1 MGARMIGRL
10 VGVIAEITDD
20 GWLLIDVG
28 GVGYE
33 VAATATCRRSVDVG
47 AAATVVIR
55 SLTRDDGTWLY
66 GFIDAEER
74 RCFDELRTVQ
84 GVGPSV
90 ALAIV
95 SMLGPEGVV
104 NAILTQDAKRF
115 REVPGVGPRL
125 SERLVLEMKHFV
137 EGREPAL
144 VAEVGAS
151 DQGSYSERDE
161 RVREA
166 LASLGF
172 SSLEIVAA
180 TKDLPAELSEGE
192 AVRRAL
198 RSLTK

>member
-1 MGARMIGRL
+1 MIGRL

-20 GWLLIDVG
+20 GWLLVDVG

-33 VAATATCRRSVDVG
+33 VAATAACRKRFGVG
-47 AAATVVIR
+47 IEATVVIR

-66 GFIDAEER
+66 GFVDADER

-90 ALAIV
+90 ALAIL

-104 NAILTQDAKRF
+104 NAIVTQDAKRF

-137 EGREPAL
+137 EGREVSL
-144 VAEVGAS
+144 VPDVPEIGGAMP
-151 DQGSYSERDE
+151 SERDE

-166 LASLGF
+166 LSSLGF
-172 SSLEIVAA
+172 TSIEIVAA
-180 TKDLPAELSEGE
+180 TKDLPGELSEGE

-198 RSLTK
+198 RSLTR

>member
-1 MGARMIGRL
+1 MIGRL
-10 VGVIAEITDD
+10 VGVVAEISDD

-33 VAATATCRRSVDVG
+33 VAATATCRRRFDVG
-47 AAATVVIR
+47 VEATVVIR

-66 GFIDAEER
+66 GFVDAEER

-90 ALAIV
+90 ALAIL
-95 SMLGPEGVV
+95 SMLGPDGVV

-137 EGREPAL
+137 EGREVTVVPGVPEIGGVL
-144 VAEVGAS
+144 P
-151 DQGSYSERDE
+151 SERDE

-166 LASLGF
+166 LSSLGF
-172 SSLEIVAA
+172 SSTEIVVA
-180 TKDLPAELSEGE
+180 TKDLPSELSEGE